1 MTDKEYKQ
9 ALQLLNKG
17 EFNYSSL
24 STSEY
29 EDFLQRM
36 KEDAHRIARQ
46 SIVISIIAI
55 LLSLLKLILQIVQWL

>member
-17 EFNYSSL
+17 EFHYSSL
-24 STSEY
+24 SNNEY
-29 EDFLQRM
+29 EELLQRM

-46 SIVISIIAI
+46 SIVISTISI
-55 LLSLLKLILQIVQWL
+55 LLSVLGLIMQILL